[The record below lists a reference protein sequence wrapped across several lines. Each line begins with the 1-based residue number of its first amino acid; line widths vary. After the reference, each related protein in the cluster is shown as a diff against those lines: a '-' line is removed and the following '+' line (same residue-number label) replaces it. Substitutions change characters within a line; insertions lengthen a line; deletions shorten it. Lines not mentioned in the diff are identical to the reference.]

1 MNLKSYREKNKI
13 TQMYLASQLG
23 VSRSNISKWESG
35 KSKPRAAML
44 IKLSQILDCTM
55 EELLGI
61 EKTPKTEETPTGSQ
75 A

>member
-1 MNLKSYREKNKI
+1 MNIKRFRESNKL
-13 TQMYLASQLG
+13 TQEELASLIG
-23 VSRSNISKWESG
+23 IKRSTVSMWESG

-61 EKTPKTEETPTGSQ
+61 EKTPVNEQ
-75 A
+75 N

>member
-1 MNLKSYREKNKI
+1 
-13 TQMYLASQLG
+13 
-23 VSRSNISKWESG
+23 
-35 KSKPRAAML
+35 ML

-61 EKTPKTEETPTGSQ
+61 EKTPKTEKTPTGSQ